1 MFPEFDKEKTSIN
14 NEIAKI
20 FGSEQDTSTLGVS
33 IAATKEAQATLI
45 RLIDPVIITP
55 EHSIIMHGKIFAVS
69 LAECKKVVQGR
80 YSTPGINRF
89 PKIVDDMLKNG
100 SSSELARLGRI
111 DMREANVEIRNLQ
124 LIFAV
129 GKPKE
134 SIAFLKEVNPITP
147 VMEYTIDG
155 KHTSGVVLRPQL
167 APLIIKAKE
176 AFTEY
181 TSSSGV
187 KITDLRI
194 EKHSSN
200 ELIGPKFIIEGVQNN
215 ISENRKKGR
224 EIIGDLVTIV
234 SGLMIAFGIGF
245 LIIRERTRLL
255 ELGLP
260 LLIVGI
266 IIFYIRHFTNS
277 AREYF
282 FPSEI
287 DITGEAPMEMCF
299 IGEIA

>member
-1 MFPEFDKEKTSIN
+1 MPSDFGKEKTNIK
-14 NEIAKI
+14 NEIEQI
-20 FGSEQDTSTLGVS
+20 FSSEKDTSTLGVS

-45 RLIDPVIITP
+45 RLVDPVIITP
-55 EHSIIMHGKIFAVS
+55 EHTIIIHGKVFAVS
-69 LAECKKVVQGR
+69 LIECKKVVQGR

-100 SSSELARLGRI
+100 SSTELARLGRI

-124 LIFAV
+124 LIFTV

-134 SIAFLKEVNPITP
+134 SIAFLTDVNPITP

-155 KHTSGVVLRPQL
+155 KHTSGVVLRPQQV
-167 APLIIKAKE
+167 PLIIKAKE

-187 KITDLRI
+187 KITDSRI

-200 ELIGPKFIIEGVQNN
+200 GLIGPKFIIEGVQNN
-215 ISENRKKGR
+215 ISENRKQGR
-224 EIIGDLVTIV
+224 ELLGDVVTVI
-234 SGLMIAFGIGF
+234 SGLMIAFGIGVSV
-245 LIIRERTRLL
+245 IRERTRLL

-260 LLIVGI
+260 MLVIGC

-282 FPSEI
+282 VPSEI

-299 IGEIA
+299 IGELA